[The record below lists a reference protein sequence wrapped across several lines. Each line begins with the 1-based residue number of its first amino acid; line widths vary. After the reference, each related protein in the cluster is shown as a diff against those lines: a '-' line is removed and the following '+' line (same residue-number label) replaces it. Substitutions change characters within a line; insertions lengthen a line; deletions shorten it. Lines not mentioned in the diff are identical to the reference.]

1 MWIEDVCWCVSSYSK
16 SLEILMLLF
25 LSVFNFFSAPLSGPL
40 VIAEALGGENSKSV
54 EFKEALKKDKYLL
67 KRRDDPNNSVQSVY
81 TEDKSNAA
89 NSYLFQKRGLAVP
102 LTLHNLEKKED
113 TGFVS
118 HDVAASTSDAK
129 EDLMGQVQADKCGL
143 TSLSIFSDA
152 KALLNKGKES
162 SDEVTLSFELDNA
175 SSKSMVRSDLS
186 GESVVPSTVDDMCQP
201 SDPENKV
208 VYAIHDGNAKLSRQR
223 EDFNQTEQGLMINAG
238 GLNNMHQVK
247 SENNVYGSPVEAKHH
262 KISVVKKIKGLKRPA
277 DELNSE
283 ASAVGQEKKKKKKK
297 TDLNLHPTLGFPERN
312 STFGKSVSVKSTGK
326 AVSVGLASKDDLTAE
341 QVKVDVNA
349 DNSMPMD
356 TIGNSSLALP
366 QLLGDLQ
373 ALALNPFHG
382 IERKIPG
389 AVQLFFL
396 RFRSLVYRK
405 SLFVSPPTEIETPE
419 IRLTK
424 SPTSL
429 RTSDSPDEYV
439 KASPIVK
446 PVKHVIR
453 PAEPTKAGRKRAPS
467 DRQEEIAA
475 KRLKKIKDI
484 KALASEKAVTNQ
496 KTSDARREDG
506 MESFS
511 QAPSKVVKPDTMKKV
526 NTPAKAV
533 EPTMLM
539 IKFPPETTLPSIP
552 ELKARFARFG
562 PMDPSG
568 FRQFWNS
575 STCRVVFLH
584 KADAQ
589 AAYKYSFG
597 NQSLFGSAGVRC
609 FLREFGDPAPEVSE
623 AAKGKVDDGGS
634 DIARVKDPPVVH
646 RLAPASSMQPL
657 PQPIQL
663 KSCLK
668 KSTGDESG
676 VITGNGSSSKG
687 NSRVKFM
694 LGGEESSKG
703 DQIMVGNRNKF
714 NNASFADAVATD
726 FNSKNV
732 QKMTLQPPLPILP
745 LPTQFS
751 KPPQHNLRNSELAM
765 APRISPNFINV
776 TASATAS
783 TVDISQQMIHLLTR
797 CSDVVTNLSGLLGY
811 VPYHPL

>member
-562 PMDPSG
+562 PMDQSG

-589 AAYKYSFG
+589 AAYKYSVG
-597 NQSLFGSAGVRC
+597 NQSLFGSVGVRC
-609 FLREFGDPAPEVSE
+609 FIREFGDPAPEVSE

>member
-562 PMDPSG
+562 PMDQSG

-589 AAYKYSFG
+589 AAYKYSVG
-597 NQSLFGSAGVRC
+597 NQSLFGSVGVRC
-609 FLREFGDPAPEVSE
+609 FIREFGDPAPEVSE

-676 VITGNGSSSKG
+676 LVTGNGSSSKG

-694 LGGEESSKG
+694 LGGEESNKG

-751 KPPQHNLRNSELAM
+751 KPPQHNSRNSELAM
-765 APRISPNFINV
+765 APRNSPNFINA